1 MTDFFDGLISHY
13 VLDDGK
19 LVVAHTGMKA
29 SLQGRASSQV
39 REFALYGET
48 TGETDAYGFPVRH
61 NWAAEYCGQARVVYG
76 HTPTPEAE
84 WLNRA
89 INLDTG
95 CVFVGKLTALQYPE
109 LAFVSVPAAGFD
121 GHRFDADL
129 GRVCV
134 ARATGPSRPMGGS
147 TVMSV

>member
-1 MTDFFDGLISHY
+1 MASRSAT
-13 VLDDGK
+13 
-19 LVVAHTGMKA
+19 TGRPNTV
-29 SLQGRASSQV
+29 GRRASS
-39 REFALYGET
+39 
-48 TGETDAYGFPVRH
+48 TG
-61 NWAAEYCGQARVVYG
+61 
-76 HTPTPEAE
+76 TPTPEAE